1 MLQIAWQKEANQ
13 IIEISQSGTEFHN
26 ESNSGNRKSVEYVR
40 PGRFLL
46 SFGWQ
51 AMTKP
56 SINLASCSIWHE
68 ASLQKLHP
76 FIVMSTITIVG
87 LLNCNK
93 KIIVL
98 WCMLYRPK
106 THLIWMFPKDHE
118 VFVIGWK
125 PNNQRF
131 SNFSLQK
138 CISFINLK
146 WFVSNKKNGLHIMHL
161 DNGEYGYIAKPVSF
175 STKGIAFSLLWLVWF
190 EIVDFL

>member
-13 IIEISQSGTEFHN
+13 IIEISQSGTEIHSK
-26 ESNSGNRKSVEYVR
+26 SNSGNRKSVEYVR

-93 KIIVL
+93 IFLYYDVCYTDLKLTWFECFQKI
-98 WCMLYRPK
+98 
-106 THLIWMFPKDHE
+106 
-118 VFVIGWK
+118 
-125 PNNQRF
+125 
-131 SNFSLQK
+131 
-138 CISFINLK
+138 
-146 WFVSNKKNGLHIMHL
+146 
-161 DNGEYGYIAKPVSF
+161 
-175 STKGIAFSLLWLVWF
+175 TKSLWLV
-190 EIVDFL
+190 ESQTIKDFQTFAKLHFLPFSTHMFYFFSKVLLNFCKL

>member
-76 FIVMSTITIVG
+76 FIVMSTITIVFN
-87 LLNCNK
+87 LQQNILFYNVYYTDLKLTWFDCFQKIMWLVESQTIKDVLNFA
-93 KIIVL
+93 
-98 WCMLYRPK
+98 P
-106 THLIWMFPKDHE
+106 
-118 VFVIGWK
+118 
-125 PNNQRF
+125 
-131 SNFSLQK
+131 QK
-138 CISFINLK
+138 CIFIINLK
-146 WFVSNKKNGLHIMHL
+146 WFVSAPKHVMRVENVMIDLFPTRKMA
-161 DNGEYGYIAKPVSF
+161 YILC
-175 STKGIAFSLLWLVWF
+175 TWRMGNINR
-190 EIVDFL
+190 